1 MDLCY
6 YLLKS
11 SLPCYYT
18 RLPFHSDISMQWWTL
33 VKRERYYFNVFM
45 SSDLTGLCLY
55 ILQVKPIGN
64 YKVRESTC
72 PKQKEFW
79 DIMRYNVQF
88 WDTTQQRIS
97 LRYFK
102 LFQASWDQLMSP
114 ISPVVFKNLMIYY
127 FKVSKIQKKEI
138 IMLASFLAWL
148 MSLSSL
154 VLGSYRWMFCKTGGP
169 VCSQFMS
176 PVSPIWSCP
185 MKVKLGDLFN
195 TN

>member
-1 MDLCY
+1 
-6 YLLKS
+6 
-11 SLPCYYT
+11 
-18 RLPFHSDISMQWWTL
+18 
-33 VKRERYYFNVFM
+33 M
-45 SSDLTGLCLY
+45 SGDLTGLCLY

-64 YKVRESTC
+64 YKVRESAC

-127 FKVSKIQKKEI
+127 FKVSKIQKRNKSVGQLFS
-138 IMLASFLAWL
+138 LANGFIQSCVGVW
-148 MSLSSL
+148 SLD
-154 VLGSYRWMFCKTGGP
+154 VL
-169 VCSQFMS
+169 
-176 PVSPIWSCP
+176 
-185 MKVKLGDLFN
+185 
-195 TN
+195 